1 MRVLIEIDDRI
12 FLVMNRHNEGCTT
25 ACDLSCGS
33 QNLCRTLHKNIENK
47 KSDEHLC
54 TILGRQLG
62 FQVCFKE
69 L

>member
-12 FLVMNRHNEGCTT
+12 FLVMNRHNRGCSS
-25 ACDLSCGS
+25 ACDLSVGR
-33 QNLCRTLHKNIENK
+33 QDLCQTLYKNIGDK
-47 KSDEHLC
+47 KSAEHLC
-54 TILGRQLG
+54 NIMGMQLG